1 MRVRAKE
8 LRQMWKRKE
17 EAYKA
22 RTKTTV
28 GSVSEAK
35 TAKPVRAAKKSED

>member
-22 RTKTTV
+22 RTKTT
-28 GSVSEAK
+28 GTGGEAK
-35 TAKPVRAAKKSED
+35 AATKPARATKKSEA

>member
-8 LRQMWKRKE
+8 LRQMWKRKA

-22 RTKTTV
+22 RTKAETGADAKATK
-28 GSVSEAK
+28 SVR
-35 TAKPVRAAKKSED
+35 VAKKSEG